1 MSLFF
6 RSFYRLL
13 GMALVV
19 PFFLG
24 ISHGQRAT
32 GSGNDVVV
40 TEKDNNRSIELK
52 KGGVLLVQLEH
63 NPGTGYSWQVAR
75 NNKKLLKLAGQ
86 TSVPVAGEKV
96 TMGGSEVETFR
107 FQAVKSGTDVIELQC
122 KRAWEKKK
130 EPLKN
135 FLITVKIK

>member
-1 MSLFF
+1 MSLSL
-6 RSFYRLL
+6 RLFYMFVGIAL
-13 GMALVV
+13 GI

-107 FQAVKSGTDVIELQC
+107 FQAVKSGTDIIELQC
-122 KRAWEKKK
+122 KRAWEKEK

-135 FLITVKIK
+135 FLIRVKIK